1 MRRILVAAAG
11 TILTAV
17 AVGAVVREPPIAPLL
32 VAGLVAA
39 LVLALRPAWAIYLT
53 MIFAF
58 TALPAFIPIQFDV
71 AGITVRAHEPF
82 VLFAVIYSMVKF
94 KASRRL
100 NLITLAF
107 ACVVAIGFVVAFA
120 EQNAGGKIL
129 YDARP
134 LAEGAAMV
142 FVAVR
147 VLGTEIAQT
156 ALRVTKWVLWVSA
169 AVVLAGGVLG
179 IQVGGRT
186 EEASLADPYGTSG
199 AATRLL
205 TNATFPALA
214 VICAVAALVIARRA
228 TLRTTW
234 VYSVPAL
241 LITILSFSRNS
252 ILAVAVAILFAVVA
266 SRTTSA
272 ALRAFG
278 VVLVTVGAFACL
290 IVLNPVLATLPGGDF
305 VNTQVTSY
313 STRVIGGLSSNVQAT
328 DSSVLFRASEDA
340 WLLRGIVSSPVFGH
354 GFGFAY
360 KPSAGTSSFTLDYA
374 PYYAHNF
381 YLWLG
386 VKTGLAGVL
395 MFILSVAG
403 PLLRALRHPS
413 TTTFSVAAA
422 LVGLLAASY
431 VAPTPIGSTSSI
443 LFGTLVGALA
453 CATERGSRNDEEQQL
468 AAQPLEV
475 ISSRR

>member
-1 MRRILVAAAG
+1 M
-11 TILTAV
+11 
-17 AVGAVVREPPIAPLL
+17 P
-32 VAGLVAA
+32 
-39 LVLALRPAWAIYLT
+39 AIYMT

-58 TALPAFIPIQFDV
+58 TALPAFVPVQYNV
-71 AGITVRAHEPF
+71 AGTTVRAHEPF
-82 VLFAVIYSMVKF
+82 LLVAVLYAMVKF

-107 ACVVAIGFVVAFA
+107 ASVVAIGFVVAIA
-120 EQNAGGKIL
+120 EQNEGAKLL

-147 VLGTEIAQT
+147 VLGTEVAQ
-156 ALRVTKWVLWVSA
+156 AAMRVTKWLLWVSA

-214 VICAVAALVIARRA
+214 VLCAVAALVIARRA
-228 TLRTTW
+228 TLGGTW

-241 LITILSFSRNS
+241 LVTILSFSRNS
-252 ILAVAVAILFAVVA
+252 ILAVAVAILFAVIA
-266 SRTTSA
+266 TRTASA

-278 VVLVTVGAFACL
+278 VVLVSVAAFACL
-290 IVLNPVLATLPGGDF
+290 VILNPVLATLPGGDF

-313 STRVIGGLSSNVQAT
+313 STRVIGGLSSTVQAT

-340 WLLRGIVSSPVFGH
+340 WLLRGIASSPLVGH

-386 VKTGLAGVL
+386 VKTGLAGAL
-395 MFILSVAG
+395 MFVMSIAG
-403 PLLRALRHPS
+403 SLVRALKES
-413 TTTFSVAAA
+413 SMTAFSVSAA

-443 LFGTLVGALA
+443 LFGALVGALA
-453 CATERGSRNDEEQQL
+453 YATERGLKDEGQQQI
-468 AAQPLEV
+468 AAEPLEA
-475 ISSRR
+475 IGGRR